1 MSQCTIVSLADYATL
16 CIAHGVADFH
26 SFIPGRSFTRN
37 HSFSDL
43 LRHQHM
49 ATWKMLM
56 PALTTLYLEQIKI
69 SFVEIERR
77 RKLDEYICHTL
88 MELWK
93 PDPLVDPLG
102 VLYFTLLA
110 NQYMVSKSQ

>member
-1 MSQCTIVSLADYATL
+1 
-16 CIAHGVADFH
+16 
-26 SFIPGRSFTRN
+26 
-37 HSFSDL
+37 
-43 LRHQHM
+43 M

-56 PALTTLYLEQIKI
+56 PALMTLYLEQIKI
-69 SFVEIERR
+69 SFVDTVRR
-77 RKLDEYICHTL
+77 RKLDEIICHTL